1 MNVKKE
7 THNGTEDIV
16 LSCVSVHLKKYGN
29 LELVYD
35 HVTADEF
42 KKAMDSK
49 LPEYENTK
57 LIYGFMKR
65 LEQLTDKYKE
75 DIAKL
80 L

>member
-7 THNGTEDIV
+7 THRGTEDIV
-16 LSCVSVHLKKYGN
+16 LSCVSVHLKKYGS
-29 LELVYD
+29 LELIYD

-42 KKAMDSK
+42 KKSMDSK
-49 LPEYENTK
+49 LPEYENTE

-65 LEQLTDKYKE
+65 LKQLTDKYKE